1 MGLPISGMVLIPIT
15 LGIYCF
21 SSYLPEWAVFVSVL
35 QGAALVNVGGGFA
48 VGLSPYFFV
57 AALIASRLLPQWLT
71 GRIRFFSEEPAWL
84 HTRVLALFAIWSVIS
99 ALMLPVLFAGLPVD
113 SPRAGVDK
121 SYYTQ
126 AALSL
131 SGSNIGQ
138 AGYMI
143 LNFAM
148 VVCLVQVAIQPGRLN
163 RLVKAFSW
171 SGVFVVAVGA
181 YQILGKRIGLPFPT
195 SFFNSNEVWGQNPN
209 QYIGVGYSFSRLS
222 ATFVEPSEAA
232 SFLGAWAVFE
242 LSLAISG
249 GRRTGWH
256 WIWATLGSLMLVATT
271 STTGYLTAGIMWLV
285 MAYDCAARILRHG
298 WIRTRSAIA
307 VIALAASA
315 LIWLFTSPTAWP
327 LLDAVLFSKVQS
339 QSALHRTS
347 TFGRAVG
354 VFENSW
360 GLGAGLGSNRAM
372 SVFFYVLSNLGFP
385 GMLLI
390 GFLLTHLY
398 LQVRLGLRR
407 PNGEATTRAFLLA
420 LASAFA
426 ANLIALLAS
435 GAEVTQ
441 PRLWILWGLLLA
453 TIRQDWLMDRNLR
466 MGISLLRQLG
476 IGVPHPP
483 EALKFA

>member
-1 MGLPISGMVLIPIT
+1 VHGLPISGLILIPIT
-15 LGIYCF
+15 FGIFCF
-21 SSYLPEWAVFVSVL
+21 SSYLPEWAIFVSVL
-35 QGAALVNVGGGFA
+35 QGAALVNVSGGFA

-57 AALIASRLLPQWLT
+57 AALIASQLLPQWLT
-71 GRIRFFSEEPAWL
+71 GRIRFFPGEPAWL

-181 YQILGKRIGLPFPT
+181 YQILCKRAGLPFPS
-195 SFFNSNEVWGQNPN
+195 SFFNSNEVWSQLPD
-209 QYIGVGYSFSRLS
+209 QHIGAGYSFSRLS

-232 SFLGAWAVFE
+232 SFLAAWAVFE

-249 GRRTGWH
+249 GRGTGWH
-256 WIWATLGSLMLVATT
+256 WLWATVGSMMLVATT
-271 STTGYLTAGIMWLV
+271 STTGYLTAGIMWLA
-285 MAYDCAARILRHG
+285 MAYDCGAKILRYG
-298 WIRTRSAIA
+298 WIRTRAAIA
-307 VIALAASA
+307 VVGLAGSA
-315 LIWLFTSPTAWP
+315 VVWLLVSPRAWP
-327 LLDAVLFSKVQS
+327 LLDAVVFSKVQS

-347 TFGRAVG
+347 TFGRAVT
-354 VFENSW
+354 VFQSSW

-372 SVFFYVLSNLGFP
+372 SVFFYILSNLGFP
-385 GMLLI
+385 GILLVSFLLI
-390 GFLLTHLY
+390 HLY
-398 LQVRLGLRR
+398 LRVRLGLQRS
-407 PNGEATTRAFLLA
+407 NGDATTRAFLVA

-441 PRLWILWGLLLA
+441 PRLWVLWGLLLG
-453 TIRQDWLMDRNLR
+453 TIRNGWLMDRYR
-466 MGISLLRQLG
+466 EMGISSLRRVRNG
-476 IGVPHPP
+476 IL
-483 EALKFA
+483 EIYEFA

>member
-1 MGLPISGMVLIPIT
+1 MHGVPVSGLVLIPIT
-15 LGIYCF
+15 LGIFCF

-57 AALIASRLLPQWLT
+57 AALIASQLLPQWLT
-71 GRIRFFSEEPAWL
+71 GRIRFFPGEPAWL
-84 HTRVLALFAIWSVIS
+84 QTRVLALFAFWSAIS

-113 SPRAGVDK
+113 SARAGGVDK
-121 SYYTQ
+121 NYYTQ
-126 AALSL
+126 TALSL
-131 SGSNIGQ
+131 SGSNVGQ

-143 LNFAM
+143 LNFVM

-181 YQILGKRIGLPFPT
+181 YQILCKRVGLPFPT
-195 SFFNSNEVWGQNPN
+195 SFFNSNAAWSQLPD

-222 ATFVEPSEAA
+222 ATFAEPSEAA

-242 LSLAISG
+242 LSLAIFG
-249 GRRTGWH
+249 GRGTGWH
-256 WIWATLGSLMLVATT
+256 WVWATVGSIMLVATT
-271 STTGYLTAGIMWLV
+271 STTGYLTAGIMWLA
-285 MAYDCAARILRHG
+285 MAYDCGLKILRYG
-298 WIRTRSAIA
+298 WIRTKAAIA
-307 VIALAASA
+307 VVALAGFAV
-315 LIWLFTSPTAWP
+315 IWLLVSPTAWP

-347 TFGRAVG
+347 TFGRAVV
-354 VFENSW
+354 VFQNSW

-372 SVFFYVLSNLGFP
+372 SVFFYILSNLGFP
-385 GMLLI
+385 GILLVT
-390 GFLLTHLY
+390 FLLTHLY
-398 LQVRLGLRR
+398 LQVRQGLQRSK
-407 PNGEATTRAFLLA
+407 GEASTRAFLVA

-441 PRLWILWGLLLA
+441 PRLWVLWGLLLA
-453 TIRQDWLMDRNLR
+453 TIRYGWVMDRYR
-466 MGISLLRQLG
+466 EMGISSLRRMRNG
-476 IGVPHPP
+476 IL
-483 EALKFA
+483 EIYEFA

>member
-1 MGLPISGMVLIPIT
+1 MHGLPVSGLVLIPIT
-15 LGIYCF
+15 LGIFCF
-21 SSYLPEWAVFVSVL
+21 SSYLPEWAIFVSVL

-57 AALIASRLLPQWLT
+57 AALIASQLLPLWLT
-71 GRIRFFSEEPAWL
+71 GRIRFFPEEPAWL
-84 HTRVLALFAIWSVIS
+84 QTRVLALFAIWSVIS

-143 LNFAM
+143 LNFAV

-181 YQILGKRIGLPFPT
+181 YQILCKRVGLPFPS
-195 SFFNSNEVWGQNPN
+195 SFFNSNEVWSQLPD

-232 SFLGAWAVFE
+232 GFLGAWAVFE

-249 GRRTGWH
+249 GRRMGWH
-256 WIWATLGSLMLVATT
+256 WVWATVGSIMLVATT
-271 STTGYLTAGIMWLV
+271 STTGYLTAGIMWLA
-285 MAYDCAARILRHG
+285 MAYDCGAKILRHG
-298 WIRTRSAIA
+298 WIRTKAAIA
-307 VIALAASA
+307 VVALAGSA
-315 LIWLFTSPTAWP
+315 VIWLLTSPTAWP

-339 QSALHRTS
+339 ESALHRTS

-354 VFENSW
+354 VFQSSW

-372 SVFFYVLSNLGFP
+372 SAFFYILSNLGFP
-385 GMLLI
+385 GILLI

-398 LQVRLGLRR
+398 LQIRLGLRR
-407 PNGEATTRAFLLA
+407 RNGEKTTRAFLVA
-420 LASAFA
+420 LTSAFA
-426 ANLIALLAS
+426 ANLIALLTS

-441 PRLWILWGLLLA
+441 PRLWLLWGLLLA
-453 TIRQDWLMDRNLR
+453 TIRHGWLMNRYR
-466 MGISLLRQLG
+466 EMGISSLRRMRDG
-476 IGVPHPP
+476 IL
-483 EALKFA
+483 EIYEFA

>member
-1 MGLPISGMVLIPIT
+1 VGLPVSGMVLIPTT
-15 LGIYCF
+15 LGISCF
-21 SSYLPEWAVFVSVL
+21 SSYLPEWAIFVSVL
-35 QGAALVNVGGGFA
+35 QGAALVNVSGGFA

-57 AALIASRLLPQWLT
+57 AALIASQFLPQWLT
-71 GRIRFFSEEPAWL
+71 GRIRFFPEEPAWL

-113 SPRAGVDK
+113 SPRAGVDR

-143 LNFAM
+143 LNFAL
-148 VVCLVQVAIQPGRLN
+148 VVCLVQVAIQPGRLK

-181 YQILGKRIGLPFPT
+181 YQILCKRTGLPFPT
-195 SFFNSNEVWGQNPN
+195 SFFNSNEVWSQQTD

-232 SFLGAWAVFE
+232 SFLGAWAVFQ
-242 LSLAISG
+242 LSLAITG

-256 WIWATLGSLMLVATT
+256 WMWATVGSIMLVATA
-271 STTGYLTAGIMWLV
+271 STTGYLTAGIMWV
-285 MAYDCAARILRHG
+285 AMAYDCGARILRHG
-298 WIRTRSAIA
+298 WIRTKAAIA
-307 VIALAASA
+307 VLALAGSF
-315 LIWLFTSPTAWP
+315 LIWLFTVPTAWP
-327 LLDAVLFSKVQS
+327 LLDAVLFSKMQS

-354 VFENSW
+354 VFQDSW

-372 SVFFYVLSNLGFP
+372 SVFFYILSNLGFP

-398 LQVRLGLRR
+398 LQIRLGLRR
-407 PNGEATTRAFLLA
+407 RNGEATTKAFLVA
-420 LASAFA
+420 LASAFV
-426 ANLIALLAS
+426 ANMIALLAS

-441 PRLWILWGLLLA
+441 PRLWVLWGLLLA
-453 TIRQDWLMDRNLR
+453 TIRHGWLMDRYPTI
-466 MGISLLRQLG
+466 GISPLRQLG
-476 IGVPHPP
+476 GRIPHRP
-483 EALKFA
+483 EAFKFA